1 MTRAGLVVAAAF
13 VGVALAL
20 GGMAAHT
27 VGAWRAEVH
36 QLETLDDT
44 IATSASYDHA
54 VDGVNSLTLESLA
67 FVTGP
72 TPQRRARFDASLAAV
87 LADFDAIEA
96 RGTPADRALV
106 QSLRASVL
114 PQLATAQAFFDA
126 LLAGT
131 PYVGPVPD
139 QRITESIRAVLTTP
153 AADHHQE
160 MQEQIEQRI
169 AEERAQ
175 LAVSLATYSA
185 ALALLLVFLLAL
197 RHHELR
203 LLRVRAQT
211 ELEQLRRAA
220 FTDVITELFNF
231 RSFIAALDYAAA
243 GAGSRNAPVTLALL
257 DIDEFH
263 LLSEA
268 EGAERAD
275 DLLRELAAV
284 LREDCPG
291 GAFRVGHDRF
301 ALLLE
306 ADREQALARLDRLR
320 AVAAERLPMLT
331 MSVGVSALDGAAV
344 DAAMLRE
351 QAEAALH
358 AAQRR
363 GRDTIVFFQDAGA
376 VVDPAFTGAKTAAVH
391 RAISER
397 RMNAAFQPI
406 FDLHS
411 GELRAF
417 EALARTPADLG
428 LSGPQEAFDIADR
441 TGHTHELDSIC
452 RAAAFAGAEALPPG
466 VRLFLNI
473 APWALLHRDFSPD
486 ALAAEARA
494 AGLDPARIVVE
505 VTERAGVPAATLA
518 LHGAH
523 LRAAGFGLALD
534 DVGAGNAG
542 LETLRHMTVDVIKID
557 RMVIANAATDRAS
570 RAVLY
575 ASVDFGAESGAEVDA
590 EGIETAAELALIR
603 SVAGPSTL
611 GGAPRIHLVQGY
623 LFGRRRLPS
632 PTATHSSPPD
642 ARSGR
647 RIRSARRCYAY
658 YWSAPIMAAS
668 TRTKGHTHGH

>member
-1 MTRAGLVVAAAF
+1 MRRSKLLVAAVL
-13 VGVALAL
+13 VGMTLAL

-27 VGAWRAEVH
+27 VRAWRAEVH
-36 QLETLDDT
+36 QLEELGDT
-44 IATSASYDHA
+44 IATSAIYDHA
-54 VDGVNSLTLESLA
+54 VDGVNSLTITSLA
-67 FVTGP
+67 FLAGP
-72 TPQRRARFDASLAAV
+72 TPERRARFDDTVTHL
-87 LADFDAIEA
+87 LRDFDAIIA
-96 RGTPADRALV
+96 IGTPTDRALV
-106 QSLRASVL
+106 QSLRDGML
-114 PQLATAQAFFDA
+114 PRLTAAQAFFDA

-131 PYVGPVPD
+131 QYTGPIPEQDIAAHV
-139 QRITESIRAVLTTP
+139 RAVLATP
-153 AADHHQE
+153 AEFHRQE
-160 MQEQIEQRI
+160 MQRQIEQRI
-169 AEERAQ
+169 VEEREL
-175 LAVSLATYSA
+175 LAVSLATYGATLAVLA
-185 ALALLLVFLLAL
+185 ALALMLYRHQL
-197 RHHELR
+197 RA
-203 LLRVRAQT
+203 VRARGQA
-211 ELEQLRRAA
+211 ELDQLRRAA

-243 GAGSRNAPVTLALL
+243 GASAHNAPVTLALL

-275 DLLRELAAV
+275 DALRALAAV

-291 GAFRVGHDRF
+291 AAFRVGHDRF
-301 ALLLE
+301 ALLFE
-306 ADREQALARLDRLR
+306 ADRAEARTRLDALR

-331 MSVGVSALDGAAV
+331 MSVGASALDGSAV

-351 QAEAALH
+351 QAEAALY
-358 AAQRR
+358 AAKRR
-363 GRDTIVFFQDAGA
+363 GRDTIVFFEDAGA
-376 VVDPAFTGAKTAAVH
+376 VVDIAFTGAKTAAVR

-397 RMNAAFQPI
+397 RMDAAFQPI
-406 FDLHS
+406 FDLSS

-428 LSGPQEAFDIADR
+428 LGGPQEAFDIADR
-441 TGHTHELDSIC
+441 IGHTHELDSVC
-452 RAAAFAGAEALPPG
+452 RAAAFAGAHALPPG

-473 APWALLHRDFSPD
+473 APSALLHRDFSPD

-494 AGLDPARIVVE
+494 AGLDPSRIVVE

-557 RMVIANAATDRAS
+557 RMVIANAGTDRAS

-575 ASVDFGAESGAEVDA
+575 AIVAFAAESGAEVVA

-603 SVAGPSTL
+603 AVARPSTV
-611 GGAPRIHLVQGY
+611 GGPPRIHLVQGY
-623 LFGRRRLPS
+623 LFGRPQ
-632 PTATHSSPPD
+632 A
-642 ARSGR
+642 A
-647 RIRSARRCYAY
+647 
-658 YWSAPIMAAS
+658 MADGPAQLAA
-668 TRTKGHTHGH
+668 